1 MENIENVTYMFEQV
15 NLMATLA
22 KDIQDMLQSGCTLKT
37 AHDDTQLAL
46 SEEGEQTM
54 AKHRLRVCID
64 YNDNGSPVIKQIS
77 GNTELELADRIVKA
91 VLNSPRKF
99 EFLTECGIAQTI
111 QATTKK
117 APTFKEYAEHW
128 LKTYKAEKVKPKT
141 LKGYSDIIKCH
152 FVPAWGDKPI
162 DEIRV
167 EDVQSF
173 LNDRKEHSKKSLT
186 EMRTLLK
193 QILNSAVSDKLT
205 DSNPAADKRVYIPIE
220 AKGKVERRALTVE
233 ELRDVIMQLDKLQG
247 FDRLYLAIVA
257 YTGMRRGEVL
267 GLKWE
272 DIDFDKNEI
281 HVRRNVTHTSNKP
294 IIGTPKTEK
303 GKRDIPIIEG
313 LLKHLTPAKS
323 SGFII
328 SHDKTPEEPLTMSA
342 FKNMWKRIKKDI
354 DIISESNVTSHGF
367 RHTLATMLY
376 QDGVDVKTI
385 QAIIGHADVSTTMN
399 IYVHADDSK
408 KQECMKKLGDMLTA

>member
-1 MENIENVTYMFEQV
+1 MENIENVTYMFEQI

-46 SEEGEQTM
+46 SEGGEQTM

-128 LKTYKAEKVKPKT
+128 LKTYKANKVKPKT

-152 FVPAWGDKPI
+152 FVPAWGDRPI

-167 EDVQSF
+167 ENVQSF

-233 ELRDVIMQLDKLQG
+233 ELRDVIRQLDKLQG

-267 GLKWE
+267 GLLW
-272 DIDFDKNEI
+272 DSVNLDNGILN
-281 HVRRNVTHTSNKP
+281 VRRSN
-294 IIGTPKTEK
+294 
-303 GKRDIPIIEG
+303 
-313 LLKHLTPAKS
+313 
-323 SGFII
+323 
-328 SHDKTPEEPLTMSA
+328 SA
-342 FKNMWKRIKKDI
+342 AL
-354 DIISESNVTSHGF
+354 SAE
-367 RHTLATMLY
+367 
-376 QDGVDVKTI
+376 
-385 QAIIGHADVSTTMN
+385 
-399 IYVHADDSK
+399 
-408 KQECMKKLGDMLTA
+408 